1 MQTKIKYMEIGT
13 YNEKTVILNDKE
25 LCEFY
30 QNKPYEQII
39 SVNKV

>member
-1 MQTKIKYMEIGT
+1 MQTKIKYMAKET
-13 YNEKTVILNDKE
+13 YEEKTVILNDKQ

-30 QNKPYEQII
+30 QTKPYEQII